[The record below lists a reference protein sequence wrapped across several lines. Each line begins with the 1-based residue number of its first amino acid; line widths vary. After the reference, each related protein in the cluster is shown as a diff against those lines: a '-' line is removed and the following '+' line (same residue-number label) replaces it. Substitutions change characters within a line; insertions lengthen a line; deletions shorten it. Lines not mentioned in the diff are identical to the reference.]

1 MIMKRLTIHLLVVLL
16 AALPFASSAFDLNK
30 LLKHKKEL
38 KELRKAV
45 FGFSDGEMIKIGDDA
60 ASKLLGAAPLVKDQ
74 ALQAYVNRLGR
85 WLALHSS
92 RPNLPWS
99 FGVLDDN
106 EINAFAL
113 PGGRILITRGV
124 LLRCRDE
131 SELAGVL
138 AHEISHVSEKHHEP
152 ALRKDKGFNVLSE
165 AYRHREEKKGRE
177 DRAKI
182 ANTVVEAL
190 FIRGFDRE
198 QEFASDRHGA
208 VIAARAG
215 YDPYGLASFLQ
226 TLSSINPQDNVIK
239 LMKSTHPE
247 PKDRL
252 NKLMQAMDGRMDK
265 YADQARYPDR
275 FKKIMEAHLAT
286 LRK

>member
-1 MIMKRLTIHLLVVLL
+1 MRRSIVHLLVIVL
-16 AALPFASSAFDLNK
+16 AAAPFASSALDLES
-30 LLKHKKEL
+30 LLKHKDKFKEL
-38 KELRKAV
+38 KKVV
-45 FGFSDGEMIKIGDDA
+45 FGFKDSEMIQIGDDA
-60 ASKLLGAAPLVKDQ
+60 AAKLFGAAPLVNDP
-74 ALQAYVNRLGR
+74 ALQSYVNRLGR

-92 RPNLPWS
+92 KPNLPWS
-99 FGVLDDN
+99 FGVLEDN

-113 PGGRILITRGV
+113 PGGRILVTRG
-124 LLRCRDE
+124 LLMRCRDE

-165 AYRHREEKKGRE
+165 AYKEREKEKGRE
-177 DRAKI
+177 NRAKI
-182 ANTVVEAL
+182 GNAVVEAV
-190 FIRGFDRE
+190 FIRGFDRD
-198 QEFASDRHGA
+198 QEFAADRHGV

-252 NKLMQAMDGRMDK
+252 NKLMQAMDGRMDQFAQQPK
-265 YADQARYPDR
+265 LPERYSLVM
-275 FKKIMEAHLAT
+275 KTHLET
-286 LRK
+286 VGK

>member
-1 MIMKRLTIHLLVVLL
+1 MKRAAIHFLVVLL
-16 AALPFASSAFDLNK
+16 ATLPFASSALDLEK
-30 LLKHKKEL
+30 LLKHKKEI
-38 KELRKAV
+38 KELKKAI
-45 FGFSDGEMIKIGDDA
+45 FGFKDSEMIQIGDDA
-60 ASKLLGAAPLVKDQ
+60 ASKLLGAAPLVNDQ

-92 RPNLPWS
+92 KPNLPWS

-113 PGGRILITRGV
+113 PGGRILVTRGV

-165 AYRHREEKKGRE
+165 AYKEREKEKGRE
-177 DRAKI
+177 SRAKI
-182 ANTVVEAL
+182 GNAVVEAV
-190 FIRGFDRE
+190 FIRGFDRD
-198 QEFASDRHGA
+198 QEFAADRHGV

-226 TLSSINPQDNVIK
+226 TLSSISPTDNAIR

-265 YADQARYPDR
+265 YAEQARHPDR
-275 FKKIMEAHLAT
+275 YKSVMDTHIAT
-286 LRK
+286 LKK

>member
-1 MIMKRLTIHLLVVLL
+1 MKRVAIHLLVVLL
-16 AALPFASSAFDLNK
+16 ATLPFASSALDLEK
-30 LLKHKKEL
+30 LLKHKKEI
-38 KELRKAV
+38 KELKKAV
-45 FGFSDGEMIKIGDDA
+45 FGFKDSEMIQIGDDA
-60 ASKLLGAAPLVKDQ
+60 ASKLLGAAPLVNDP

-92 RPNLPWS
+92 KPNLPWS

-113 PGGRILITRGV
+113 PGGRILVTRGV

-138 AHEISHVSEKHHEP
+138 AHEISHVSENHHEP
-152 ALRKDKGFNVLSE
+152 ALRKDKGFNALSE
-165 AYRHREEKKGRE
+165 AYKEREKEKGRE
-177 DRAKI
+177 SRAKI
-182 ANTVVEAL
+182 ANTVVEAV
-190 FIRGFDRE
+190 FIRGFDRD

-226 TLSSINPQDNVIK
+226 TLSSISPTDNAIR

-252 NKLMQAMDGRMDK
+252 NKLMQAMDGRLDK
-265 YADQARYPDR
+265 YSEQARHPDR
-275 FKKIMEAHLAT
+275 YQSIINTHLAT
-286 LRK
+286 LKK

>member
-1 MIMKRLTIHLLVVLL
+1 MKRIAIHLLVVML
-16 AALPFASSAFDLNK
+16 AAMPFASSALDLEK
-30 LLKHKKEL
+30 LLKHKKEI
-38 KELRKAV
+38 KELKKAI
-45 FGFSDGEMIKIGDDA
+45 FGFKDSEMIQIGDDA
-60 ASKLLGAAPLVKDQ
+60 ASKLFGAAPLVNDP
-74 ALQAYVNRLGR
+74 ALQTYVNRLGR

-92 RPNLPWS
+92 KPNLPWS

-113 PGGRILITRGV
+113 PGGRILVTRGV

-165 AYRHREEKKGRE
+165 AYKEREKEKGRE
-177 DRAKI
+177 NRAKI
-182 ANTVVEAL
+182 GNAVVEAV
-190 FIRGFDRE
+190 FIRGFDRD
-198 QEFASDRHGA
+198 QEFAADRHGV

-226 TLSSINPQDNVIK
+226 TLSSISPTDNVIR

-265 YADQARYPDR
+265 FADQAKHPDR
-275 FKKIMEAHLAT
+275 YKTVLNSHLAT

>member
-1 MIMKRLTIHLLVVLL
+1 MKRSIVHLLVIVL
-16 AALPFASSAFDLNK
+16 AAAPFASSAFDLEK
-30 LLKHKKEL
+30 LLKHKKEI
-38 KELRKAV
+38 KELKKAF
-45 FGFSDGEMIKIGDDA
+45 FGFKDSEMIQIGDDA
-60 ASKLLGAAPLVKDQ
+60 AAKLFGAAPLVNDP

-92 RPNLPWS
+92 KPNLPWS

-113 PGGRILITRGV
+113 PGGRILVTRG
-124 LLRCRDE
+124 LLMRCRDE

-165 AYRHREEKKGRE
+165 AYREREKEKGRE
-177 DRAKI
+177 NRAKI
-182 ANTVVEAL
+182 GNAVVEAV
-190 FIRGFDRE
+190 FIRGFDRD
-198 QEFASDRHGA
+198 QEYAADRHGV

-252 NKLMQAMDGRMDK
+252 NKLMQAMDGRMDQFAQQPK
-265 YADQARYPDR
+265 LPERYSVVM
-275 FKKIMEAHLAT
+275 KAHLAT
-286 LRK
+286 VGR